1 MLKDSNTTRYAV
13 RRTKR
18 TYCADTKAEL
28 IAACLVPGASI
39 AAIANAHDMNA
50 NVLHRWLK
58 VRRQSALSGNARA
71 EAAILEAPEPQLP
84 SFISLPLSMKQPEPV
99 QRVIHV
105 EVRKGGLMMTVTWP
119 ISAASDFAHWS
130 TVILK

>member
-18 TYCADTKAEL
+18 TYSADTKAEL

-58 VRRQSALSGNARA
+58 VQRQSALSSNACA
-71 EAAILEAPEPQLP
+71 EVATLQAPAPQLP
-84 SFISLPLSMKQPEPV
+84 SFISLPLAMKPPEPV
-99 QRVIHV
+99 QRVIQV
-105 EVRKGGLMMTVTWP
+105 EVRKGALMMTVTWP

-130 TVILK
+130 TAILK

>member
-1 MLKDSNTTRYAV
+1 M

-18 TYCADTKAEL
+18 TYSADTKAEL

-50 NVLHRWLK
+50 NVLHRWL
-58 VRRQSALSGNARA
+58 RDQRQSALNGNACA
-71 EAAILEAPEPQLP
+71 EVATLEGPAPELP
-84 SFISLPLSMKQPEPV
+84 SFIPLPLAVKLPEPV
-99 QRVIHV
+99 QRVIQV
-105 EVRKGGLMMTVTWP
+105 EVRKGTLMMTVTWP

-130 TVILK
+130 TAILK

>member
-1 MLKDSNTTRYAV
+1 MLKDSNTPRYAV

-58 VRRQSALSGNARA
+58 DQRQPALSGNACVEPA
-71 EAAILEAPEPQLP
+71 TLEAPEPELP
-84 SFISLPLSMKQPEPV
+84 SFISLPLAMKPPDPL
-99 QRVIHV
+99 QRVIQV
-105 EVRKGGLMMTVTWP
+105 EVRKGALMMSVTWP
-119 ISAASDFAHWS
+119 LSAASDFAHWS
-130 TVILK
+130 MAILK